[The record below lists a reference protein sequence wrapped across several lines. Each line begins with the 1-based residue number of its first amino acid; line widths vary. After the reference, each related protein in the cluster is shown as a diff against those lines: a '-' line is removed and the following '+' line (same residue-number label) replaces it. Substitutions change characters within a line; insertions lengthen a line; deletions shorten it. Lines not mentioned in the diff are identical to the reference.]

1 MVRPVTIFTGQ
12 WTDLSFEEICNKA
25 SKMGYD
31 GVEIACWGHMDV
43 EKAAQDPAYIRG
55 RKKNPE
61 KI

>member
-31 GVEIACWGHMDV
+31 GVEIACWGSYGCR
-43 EKAAQDPAYIRG
+43 EGGSGPGLYS
-55 RKKNPE
+55 RKK
-61 KI
+61 KKS